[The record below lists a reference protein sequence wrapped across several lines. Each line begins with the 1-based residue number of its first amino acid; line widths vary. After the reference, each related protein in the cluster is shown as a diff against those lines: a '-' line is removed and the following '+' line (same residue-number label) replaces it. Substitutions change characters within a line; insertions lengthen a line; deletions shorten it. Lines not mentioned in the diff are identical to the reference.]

1 MLLLVRDR
9 PSKPTTGMR
18 LSALGLYRDHG
29 SHSGML
35 KEQKDSLWVAW
46 QREGACSK
54 SGRPGW
60 APKVQAS
67 RSRGTGA
74 AEQLSRETDHTVD
87 GSAAVLSHG
96 DHA

>member
-54 SGRPGW
+54 SGRPGG